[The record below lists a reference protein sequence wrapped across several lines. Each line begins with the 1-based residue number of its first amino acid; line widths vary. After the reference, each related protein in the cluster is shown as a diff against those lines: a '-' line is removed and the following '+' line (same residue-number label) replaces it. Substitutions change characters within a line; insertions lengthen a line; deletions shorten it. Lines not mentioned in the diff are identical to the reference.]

1 VVPPTSF
8 LNAYVGVTPD
18 LAPIDWKNRM
28 QTTTLANVHGDRS
41 DSDVAGT
48 RSGPTDRTLT
58 VTASYAL
65 SDDGR
70 KRSLLAGGDGRSRQH
85 LTIAVPT
92 SRLHLVTVDAN
103 GHARLKLH
111 PRYELTGD
119 HQVVRI
125 ETPPVFDAPPD
136 LDTLLQQ
143 AARNHQ
149 LERTYEAQRHAARA
163 ARRQADHERRAQ
175 LADAFL
181 ADASQRAV
189 PHPPPTPNRCFL
201 VVNGARVLF
210 DVRTDQG
217 SARAVPPEAHR
228 RLRADLRARA
238 ERGQQER
245 AAQLAVHEQKK
256 IAVAEWVDAYGTP
269 DQRSRHAAGVLPIE
283 EVVEAITDRVF
294 SPLREWT
301 PYTHDGAR
309 RLQARLRRMPS
320 YADVAITDRELAV
333 TSRFPS
339 KASASQWAR
348 VTEAQQLVADAL
360 VALRTHT
367 IAWTRDRH
375 APSVT
380 VVGVLITKT
389 EGPFTLRREYVVEE
403 S

>member
-1 VVPPTSF
+1 VTRTTS
-8 LNAYVGVTPD
+8 VTPD
-18 LAPIDWKNRM
+18 LVLTDWKDGM
-28 QTTTLANVHGDRS
+28 ETSTLVNGVRDIPSNLDLGVARS
-41 DSDVAGT
+41 T
-48 RSGPTDRTLT
+48 PNDRTLH
-58 VTASYAL
+58 VMAIYAL
-65 SDDGR
+65 SDEGR
-70 KRSLLAGGDGRSRQH
+70 KRSLLAGGNGRSLQQA
-85 LTIAVPT
+85 TIVVPIG
-92 SRLHLVTVDAN
+92 RLHLVTVDAN
-103 GHARLKLH
+103 GDARLKLR
-111 PRYELTGD
+111 PRYELNGQ

-125 ETPPVFDAPPD
+125 DTPPVFDAPPD
-136 LDTLLQQ
+136 LDALLQQ

-149 LERTYEAQRHAARA
+149 LERSYEAQRHAARA
-163 ARRQADHERRAQ
+163 ARRQGDQDRRAQ

-228 RLRADLRARA
+228 RLRADLRAKA

-245 AAQLAVHEQKK
+245 AAQLARHEEKK
-256 IAVAEWVDAYGTP
+256 IAMAEWVDVSGTP
-269 DQRSRHAAGVLPIE
+269 EHRSRHAAGVLPIE
-283 EVVEAITDRVF
+283 EVVEAIADRVF

-301 PYTHDGAR
+301 RYTHDGAG
-309 RLQARLRRMPS
+309 RLQAQLRRIPS
-320 YADVAITDRELAV
+320 YADVVITDREVAV

-348 VTEAQQLVADAL
+348 VMDAQHLIPGAL
-360 VALRTHT
+360 VALRVHT

-375 APSVT
+375 APAVT
-380 VVGVLITKT
+380 VVGLLITKT